1 MNPCC
6 NKLYAWPHFLT
17 YIFNLHAYCT
27 TPKWDTE
34 GNNVMCD
41 SSSRQSGAQLWW
53 PLSLTSS
60 WAQFISLS
68 ARLIWSMSP
77 HCWHNSSSTAMQYCM
92 CANVSIP
99 FLPFFTTDR
108 KNRACRSQTPF
119 LVKICYFLYV
129 CFSVQSVVNISQHHQ
144 HPKKFLNYIGVALKV
159 ETCRLR
165 LCARINHSCLQL
177 TAGGQ
182 EWRVHRAWPPAVK
195 AGSDTAKAAAD
206 TKWTITAWPY
216 STWTEGRRNAY

>member
-77 HCWHNSSSTAMQYCM
+77 HCWHNSSSTAMQYVRKCQYSLSAFLHNWQKEQSLQISNSFSRENM
-92 CANVSIP
+92 LFSLSMFLSAVSCEYFSAPPAPQEIP
-99 FLPFFTTDR
+99 ELHWSGPESWNLPSQVVCQDKSFLPPAHSRWAGVEST
-108 KNRACRSQTPF
+108 
-119 LVKICYFLYV
+119 
-129 CFSVQSVVNISQHHQ
+129 QSLAS
-144 HPKKFLNYIGVALKV
+144 
-159 ETCRLR
+159 
-165 LCARINHSCLQL
+165 SCESRQRYC
-177 TAGGQ
+177 Q
-182 EWRVHRAWPPAVK
+182 SSCWH
-195 AGSDTAKAAAD
+195 
-206 TKWTITAWPY
+206 
-216 STWTEGRRNAY
+216 

>member
-77 HCWHNSSSTAMQYCM
+77 HCWHNSSSTAMQYVRKCQYSLS
-92 CANVSIP
+92 A
-99 FLPFFTTDR
+99 FLHNWQKEQSLQISNSFSRENMLF
-108 KNRACRSQTPF
+108 S
-119 LVKICYFLYV
+119 L